1 MLRLSVSG
9 EDLDLFPDE
18 TITLEEESPVF
29 EIDSIPGGFSFPF
42 SIPITPRNR
51 RILGFPERIEK
62 AEPMTVEQSFTLYHS
77 GILRSSGTLSV
88 TEAGVEYKAHL
99 KVEMGDLASKIKNLY
114 LKNVF
119 LGGERTWEW
128 KAEYKHPQDDFCLA
142 PMWNTTFFK
151 DTEWET
157 LFASAGHKINAY
169 AAGAFL
175 HNAGE
180 VYAIVP
186 FPFLSYVVRQI
197 FATYGFRIAE
207 NVLLTDPD
215 FRDLVLYS
223 TRDIQ
228 TGTVT
233 FSTVTYTVGR
243 GRRGTTNIT
252 TEVATVD
259 RALTTFNLQD
269 CMPDMLIS
277 EFLKSIRNLLNLAYV
292 IRGDEV
298 RIIKRKDLVHKPT
311 AIDLTDQVTGSPEVH
326 SIDTDGA
333 KLEWTIDDAD
343 ENWGEDYFKKIED
356 YLTCVKDPLD
366 TLDDLE
372 TLTPEVN
379 EIRYIKSEDLFYRF
393 VNFEYEEGLFRYQWV
408 SWSYNFQN
416 EIIGNG
422 QDVFISLIAP
432 IIDAYSFLWG
442 TAGVDGYK
450 RVPWAEQPGRFNE
463 ELTPAPYTPR
473 LLFYRGMIQDS
484 LGDEYP
490 FCIHDNLDRAGTS
503 VLPGKNLTLS
513 FQGDYGLYQQLWKD
527 YLTWWLSRKQ
537 VNWTI
542 KDPSILKFNE
552 KYAIDGKHYLLKKR
566 TVNLG
571 AYSIFP
577 GDCEFYL
584 V

>member
-1 MLRLSVSG
+1 MLELIVNG
-9 EDLDLFPDE
+9 EALDLSPDASI
-18 TITLEEESPVF
+18 TIEEESPVF
-29 EIDSIPGGFSFPF
+29 EKDSIPGGYSFPF
-42 SIPITPRNR
+42 TIPISPRNR

-62 AEPMTVEQSFTLYHS
+62 AEPMTIEQAFTLYHS

-88 TEAGVEYKAHL
+88 TEAGTDYKAHL
-99 KVEMGDLASKIKNLY
+99 KAEMGDLASKIKDLF
-114 LKNVF
+114 LKEVD

-128 KAEYKHPQDDFCLA
+128 KDEYKHPQDDFCLA
-142 PMWNTTFFK
+142 PMWNTSFFK

-157 LFASAGHKINAY
+157 LFADAGYKINAY
-169 AAGAFL
+169 AAGAYL
-175 HNAGE
+175 HDEDE
-180 VYAIVP
+180 VFAICP
-186 FPFLSYVVRQI
+186 FPFLSYVMRQI

-215 FRDLVLYS
+215 FRDLVMYS

-233 FSTVTYTVGR
+233 FSTVSYTVGR
-243 GRRGTTNIT
+243 ARRGTTTIT
-252 TEVATVD
+252 TEVATVE

-298 RIIKRKDLVHKPT
+298 RIIKRKDLIHKPT
-311 AIDLTDQVTGSPEVH
+311 VIDITDQVTGSPEVL
-326 SIDTDGA
+326 SVDTDGA
-333 KLEWTIDDAD
+333 KLEWTPDDQD
-343 ENWGEDYFKKIED
+343 DNWGEDYWKNLDD
-356 YLTCVKDPLD
+356 YLEYVKDPLD

-372 TLTPEVN
+372 ALTPEVN
-379 EIRYIKSEDLFYRF
+379 EIRYVKSEDLYYRF
-393 VNFEYEEGLFRYQWV
+393 VNFEYETGLFRYQWV

-416 EIIGNG
+416 EIIFNG
-422 QDVFISLIAP
+422 KDVFSSLIAP
-432 IIDAYSFLWG
+432 IYDAYSFLWG
-442 TAGVDGYK
+442 QAGVDGYK

-463 ELTPAPYTPR
+463 ELTPAAFSLR
-473 LLFYRGMIQDS
+473 LLFYRGMVQDS

-503 VLPGKNLTLS
+503 VLTGKNLTLS
-513 FQGDYGLYQQLWKD
+513 FQGDYGIYEQLWKD

-537 VNWTI
+537 VNWTV

-566 TVNLG
+566 SVNLG
-571 AYSIFP
+571 VHSIEP